1 MYIFASYA
9 HASYEVIRMNSNI
22 TNGDV
27 PMGFSMALAQNLK
40 AMEYFSSLP
49 DAQKQAVINATH
61 GISSKAEMK
70 SYVDQLINPQ
80 KSI

>member
-1 MYIFASYA
+1 MYILSSFA
-9 HASYEVIRMNSNI
+9 HARYEVIRMNSNI

-49 DAQKQAVINATH
+49 DVQKQAIINATH

-70 SYVDQLINPQ
+70 SYVDQLANPKIN
-80 KSI
+80 I